1 MLICLVYN
9 ANKEMIMILKDNLKL
24 SNGVFVPVLGFGT
37 WQIKEG
43 EEAYA
48 STLAALAAGYR
59 HIDTAAAYRN
69 ETSIGRAIKDSGI
82 ARNQL
87 FITTKL
93 ESHLKD
99 YKQTFVEFEQSRQ
112 RLGLDYIDLYLIHAP
127 WPWSEWQTNPD
138 YSKGNIA
145 AWKAMEELYEA
156 KKVRSIGVSNF
167 EISHLEKLF
176 QGIHLLP
183 HVNQIPLWIG
193 RPQKALRE
201 YCQEKGIAIE
211 AYSPLATGRI
221 FKLDLLQTLAK
232 KYKRTPAQIA
242 IRFTVDLGA
251 ITLPKSIQPIRII
264 ENGDLDFK
272 LDRDDLHALLE
283 LENLDYR

>member
-1 MLICLVYN
+1 MVI
-9 ANKEMIMILKDNLKL
+9 KDTLTL
-24 SNGVFVPVLGFGT
+24 RNGVVIPLLGFGT
-37 WQIKEG
+37 WQIKDG

-82 ARNQL
+82 PRKQL

-93 ESHLKD
+93 ESHLKN
-99 YKQTFVEFEQSRQ
+99 YEQTFVEFEQSRQ

-138 YSKGNIA
+138 YSQGNIA
-145 AWKAMEELYEA
+145 AWKAMEKLYQE

-167 EISHLEKLF
+167 DISHLEKLF
-176 QGIHLLP
+176 QGIDLLP
-183 HVNQIPLWIG
+183 HVNQIALWIG
-193 RPQKALRE
+193 RPQKAVRAF
-201 YCQEKGIAIE
+201 CSEKEIAIE

-221 FKLDLLQTLAK
+221 FKLDLLHTLAK
-232 KYKRTPAQIA
+232 KYKKTPAQIA
-242 IRFTVDLGA
+242 IRFTVELGA
-251 ITLPKSIQPIRII
+251 ITLPKSTNPSRII
-264 ENGDLDFK
+264 ENGELDFK
-272 LDRDDLHALLE
+272 LERDDMLALLE
-283 LENLDYR
+283 LENLHYR

>member
-1 MLICLVYN
+1 MVI
-9 ANKEMIMILKDNLKL
+9 KDTLTL
-24 SNGVFVPVLGFGT
+24 RNGVVIPLLGFGT
-37 WQIKEG
+37 WQIKDG

-82 ARNQL
+82 PRKQL

-93 ESHLKD
+93 ESHLKN
-99 YKQTFVEFEQSRQ
+99 YEQTFVEFEQSRK
-112 RLGLDYIDLYLIHAP
+112 RLGVDYIDLYLIHAP

-138 YSKGNIA
+138 YSQGNIA
-145 AWKAMEELYEA
+145 AWKAMEKLYQE

-176 QGIHLLP
+176 QGIDLLP
-183 HVNQIPLWIG
+183 HVNQIALWIG
-193 RPQKALRE
+193 RPQKALRAF
-201 YCQEKGIAIE
+201 CSEKEIAIE

-221 FKLDLLQTLAK
+221 FKLDLLHTLAK
-232 KYKRTPAQIA
+232 KYKKTPAQIA
-242 IRFTVDLGA
+242 IRFTVDLGT
-251 ITLPKSIQPIRII
+251 ITLPKSTNPSRII
-264 ENGDLDFK
+264 ENGELDFK
-272 LDRDDLHALLE
+272 LERDDLLALLE
-283 LENLDYR
+283 LENLHYR

>member
-1 MLICLVYN
+1 MVI
-9 ANKEMIMILKDNLKL
+9 KDTLTL
-24 SNGVFVPVLGFGT
+24 RNGVVIPLLGFGT
-37 WQIKEG
+37 WQIKDG

-69 ETSIGRAIKDSGI
+69 ESSIGRAIKDSGI
-82 ARNQL
+82 PRNQL

-93 ESHLKD
+93 ESHLKN
-99 YKQTFVEFEQSRQ
+99 YEQTFVEFEQSRH

-138 YSKGNIA
+138 YGQGNIA
-145 AWKAMEELYEA
+145 AWKAMEKLYQE

-176 QGIHLLP
+176 QGIDLLP
-183 HVNQIPLWIG
+183 HVNQIALWIG
-193 RPQKALRE
+193 RPQKAVRAF
-201 YCQEKGIAIE
+201 CSEKEIAIE

-221 FKLDLLQTLAK
+221 FKLELLQTLAK

-242 IRFTVDLGA
+242 IRFTVELGA
-251 ITLPKSIQPIRII
+251 ITLPKSTNPSRII
-264 ENGDLDFK
+264 ENGELNFK
-272 LDRDDLHALLE
+272 LERDDLLALLE
-283 LENLDYR
+283 LENLHYR

>member
-1 MLICLVYN
+1 MVI
-9 ANKEMIMILKDNLKL
+9 KDTLTL
-24 SNGVFVPVLGFGT
+24 RNGVVIPLLGFGT
-37 WQIKEG
+37 WQIKDG

-69 ETSIGRAIKDSGI
+69 ESSIGRAIKDSGI
-82 ARNQL
+82 PRNQL

-93 ESHLKD
+93 ESHLKN
-99 YKQTFVEFEQSRQ
+99 YEQTFVEFEQSRQ

-138 YSKGNIA
+138 YSQGNIA
-145 AWKAMEELYEA
+145 AWKAMEKLYQE

-176 QGIHLLP
+176 QGIDLLP
-183 HVNQIPLWIG
+183 HVNQIALWIG
-193 RPQKALRE
+193 RPQKAVRAF
-201 YCQEKGIAIE
+201 CSEKEIAIE

-221 FKLDLLQTLAK
+221 FKLELLQTLAK

-242 IRFTVDLGA
+242 IRFTVELGA
-251 ITLPKSIQPIRII
+251 ITLPKSTNPSRII
-264 ENGDLDFK
+264 ENGELNFK
-272 LDRDDLHALLE
+272 LERDDLLALLE
-283 LENLDYR
+283 LENLHYR